1 MGGEDQP
8 EEAAWRLFPRKVS
21 QSQPKVQISLE
32 ATIPESPP
40 LELSI
45 TLDNTTYSLLDTKW
59 LKEDLLQVELPS
71 TLFRSTAI
79 GTASLVING
88 IHLGCRQLKLE
99 NSATMLESVWQVLVC
114 LLLYNY
120 KDSIFLLELCLKNL
134 IPLGFIRSYLP
145 TV

>member
-8 EEAAWRLFPRKVS
+8 EDAAWRLFPRKVS

-32 ATIPESPP
+32 ATIPESLP

-88 IHLGCRQLKLE
+88 NHLGCRQLKLE
-99 NSATMLESVWQVLVC
+99 NAATMLESVWQVLMC
-114 LLLYNY
+114 LLIY
-120 KDSIFLLELCLKNL
+120 
-134 IPLGFIRSYLP
+134 
-145 TV
+145 